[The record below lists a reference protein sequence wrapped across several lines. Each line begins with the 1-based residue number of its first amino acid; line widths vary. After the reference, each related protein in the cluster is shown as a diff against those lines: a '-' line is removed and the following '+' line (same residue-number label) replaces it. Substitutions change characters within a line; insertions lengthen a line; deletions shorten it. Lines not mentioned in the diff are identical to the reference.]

1 MKPMSRQAKSRKK
14 LKRKEGIKIIHK
26 MIVAKQEQVKAAH
39 LTAHGPE
46 PERLKI
52 TGVKRWEDAVSI
64 AMRKPKPA
72 RGWPKK

>member
-1 MKPMSRQAKSRKK
+1 MSEKK
-14 LKRKEGIKIIHK
+14 HGHEPIKDGHRAIK
-26 MIVAKQEQVKAAH
+26 
-39 LTAHGPE
+39 GPE

-64 AMRKPKPA
+64 AMRKKKPA